1 MMCKFGSIRFFIT
14 YLFRSLLTSEDKPN
28 LLSVGNGFGFARFSK
43 YYQFCKHK
51 LQYMQNC
58 MCIFIVNTHKHPVLF
73 LIIHN

>member
-43 YYQFCKHK
+43 YYQSCKHK

-58 MCIFIVNTHKHPVLF
+58 MRFFVFDRHKYPIHF